1 MSENHSAIGIPNLL
15 NTSSERFAMQGDSDD
30 SAQSHEHLHFYD
42 STDLHLGLDS
52 GELLNPSD
60 FSFLFTTL
68 ECIGADGR
76 LLPPLI
82 IRPTSTYRK

>member
-1 MSENHSAIGIPNLL
+1 MSESNPAFGIPGLP
-15 NTSSERFAMQGDSDD
+15 NTSSERFAMQGGSDD

-60 FSFLFTTL
+60 FSFLCRFV
-68 ECIGADGR
+68 EPNVSWNQVQGSVDW
-76 LLPPLI
+76 
-82 IRPTSTYRK
+82 